1 MKKPFAY
8 LLLTSLSGLVLAAI
22 VSASDIASAIR
33 NSPNAS
39 AWLKQNAESV
49 ANLAINVESR
59 GNTTAYNGSCCYGVL
74 QMNEGNIK
82 EYAKV
87 APEVYRQQSLQ
98 QQVNA
103 WSALTTD
110 AMRSSAVT
118 NLLAL
123 GTFDGRPV
131 DGHLVLACVQ
141 LGIGN
146 CQRMINS
153 GRCSGFADINGT
165 TICGMADRI
174 GGTAGTTPGTGN
186 GSTTPGGSAGGGTGA
201 GSGSGAGNGTGGT
214 GGNWTPTA
222 GNMADGFKQASG
234 QDMGRI
240 KAQIQMLIVAVG
252 TLIAASAVLGLFR
265 RYSRGQMS
273 VPWLKRHVIQAG
285 MLVSFL
291 GFLATI
297 V

>member
-1 MKKPFAY
+1 MRKAIAY
-8 LLLTSLSGLVLAAI
+8 LLLASLSGLVLAAI
-22 VSASDIASAIR
+22 VSSADIATAIR
-33 NSPNAS
+33 NSPSAS
-39 AWLKQNAESV
+39 AWLRQNAESV
-49 ANLAINVESR
+49 ANLATFESQR
-59 GNTTAYNGSCCYGVL
+59 NTTAYNGSCCYGVL
-74 QMNEGNIK
+74 QMNRGNIAA
-82 EYAKV
+82 YAGV
-87 APEVYRQQSLQ
+87 SPEEYRQLSLQ

-153 GRCSGFADINGT
+153 GRCSGFADSNGT
-165 TICGMADRI
+165 TICAMADRI
-174 GGTAGTTPGTGN
+174 GGTAATTPGAGN
-186 GSTTPGGSAGGGTGA
+186 GGTNPGGSAGGGP
-201 GSGSGAGNGTGGT
+201 GSEGGSST
-214 GGNWTPTA
+214 GGNWTPAA
-222 GNMADGFKQASG
+222 GSMVDGFKQASG
-234 QDMGRI
+234 QDMGLI
-240 KAQIQMLIVAVG
+240 KAQIQMLVLAVG
-252 TLIAASAVLGLFR
+252 SLIAASAVLGLFR

-291 GFLATI
+291 AFLATI

>member
-1 MKKPFAY
+1 MRKPIAY
-8 LLLTSLSGLVLAAI
+8 LLLASLSGLVLAAI
-22 VSASDIASAIR
+22 VSTADIAAAIR

-49 ANLAINVESR
+49 ANLATFESQR
-59 GNTTAYNGSCCYGVL
+59 NTSAYNGSCCYGVL
-74 QMNEGNIK
+74 QMNRGNIAA
-82 EYAKV
+82 YARV
-87 APEVYRQQSLQ
+87 SPEEYRQQSLQ
-98 QQVNA
+98 QQINA

-153 GRCSGFADINGT
+153 GSCAGFADSNGT
-165 TICGMADRI
+165 TICAMADRI
-174 GGTAGTTPGTGN
+174 GGTAGATPGAGN
-186 GSTTPGGSAGGGTGA
+186 GGTTPGGSSGGGTGA
-201 GSGSGAGNGTGGT
+201 GNGSGAGSGT

-240 KAQIQMLIVAVG
+240 KAQIQMLVVAVG
-252 TLIAASAVLGLFR
+252 AVIAASAVLGLFQ

-285 MLVSFL
+285 MLVSIIFV
-291 GFLATI
+291 LATI

>member
-1 MKKPFAY
+1 MRKPFTY

-22 VSASDIASAIR
+22 VSSADIATAIR
-33 NSPNAS
+33 NSPSAS
-39 AWLKQNAESV
+39 AWLRENAESV
-49 ANLAINVESR
+49 ANLATFESQR
-59 GNTTAYNGSCCYGVL
+59 NTTAYNGSCCYGVL
-74 QMNEGNIK
+74 QMNTKNISA
-82 EYAKV
+82 YAGV
-87 APEVYRQQSLQ
+87 SPEKYRQQSLQ
-98 QQVNA
+98 QQIDA

-165 TICGMADRI
+165 TICAMADRI
-174 GGTAGTTPGTGN
+174 GGTAGTTPGAGN
-186 GSTTPGGSAGGGTGA
+186 GGTNPGGSAGGGTGS
-201 GSGSGAGNGTGGT
+201 GSGSSTGGSAGST
-214 GGNWTPTA
+214 WGNWTPAA

-234 QDMGRI
+234 QDMGII
-240 KAQIQMLIVAVG
+240 KAQIQMLVVALG
-252 TLIAASAVLGLFR
+252 SLIAASAVLGLFR
-265 RYSRGQMS
+265 RYSRGQIS

-285 MLVSFL
+285 MLVSSL
-291 GFLATI
+291 ALLATI

>member
-1 MKKPFAY
+1 MTKLFAY
-8 LLLTSLSGLVLAAI
+8 LLLASLSGLVLAAI
-22 VSASDIASAIR
+22 VSSAEIAAAIR

-39 AWLKQNAESV
+39 AWLRENAESV
-49 ANLAINVESR
+49 ANLATFESQR
-59 GNTTAYNGSCCYGVL
+59 NTTAYNGSCCYGVL
-74 QMNEGNIK
+74 QMNRGNIAA
-82 EYAKV
+82 YARV
-87 APEVYRQQSLQ
+87 SPEEYRQLSLQ

-153 GRCSGFADINGT
+153 GRCSGFADSNGT
-165 TICGMADRI
+165 TICAMADRI
-174 GGTAGTTPGTGN
+174 GGAAGTTPGAGN
-186 GSTTPGGSAGGGTGA
+186 GGTNPGGSAGGGA
-201 GSGSGAGNGTGGT
+201 GSGSGNNS
-214 GGNWTPTA
+214 GGNWTPAA
-222 GNMADGFKQASG
+222 GSMADGFKQASG
-234 QDMGRI
+234 QDMGLI
-240 KAQIQMLIVAVG
+240 KAQIQMLVVAVG
-252 TLIAASAVLGLFR
+252 SLIAASAVLGLFR
-265 RYSRGQMS
+265 RYARGQMS
-273 VPWLKRHVIQAG
+273 VLWLKRHVIQAG
-285 MLVSFL
+285 MLVSSL
-291 GFLATI
+291 AFLATI

>member
-1 MKKPFAY
+1 MRTPVAY
-8 LLLTSLSGLVLAAI
+8 LLLASLSGLVLAAI
-22 VSASDIASAIR
+22 VSTADIAAAIR

-49 ANLAINVESR
+49 ANLATFESQR
-59 GNTTAYNGSCCYGVL
+59 NTSAYNGSCCYGVL
-74 QMNEGNIK
+74 QMNRGNIAR
-82 EYAKV
+82 YARV
-87 APEVYRQQSLQ
+87 SPEEYRQQSLQ
-98 QQVNA
+98 QQINA

-153 GRCSGFADINGT
+153 GRCSGFADSNGT
-165 TICGMADRI
+165 TICAMADRI
-174 GGTAGTTPGTGN
+174 GGTAGTTPGTGS
-186 GSTTPGGSAGGGTGA
+186 GSTNPGGSTGGGGTGNG
-201 GSGSGAGNGTGGT
+201 GSTGG
-214 GGNWTPTA
+214 GSWGNWTPTA
-222 GNMADGFKQASG
+222 GNIADGFKQASG

-240 KAQIQMLIVAVG
+240 KGQIQMLVVAVG
-252 TLIAASAVLGLFR
+252 ALIAASAVLGLYK

-285 MLVSFL
+285 MLVSFIV
-291 GFLATI
+291 FMATI

>member
-1 MKKPFAY
+1 MKKSFAY
-8 LLLTSLSGLVLAAI
+8 LLLASLSGLVLAAI
-22 VSASDIASAIR
+22 VSATDIAAAIR

-39 AWLKQNAESV
+39 AWLMQNAESV
-49 ANLAINVESR
+49 ANLATFESQR
-59 GNTTAYNGSCCYGVL
+59 NTTAYNGTCCYGVL
-74 QMNEGNIK
+74 QMNQRNIHRYAGVTPA
-82 EYAKV
+82 EYQ
-87 APEVYRQQSLQ
+87 QQSLQ
-98 QQVNA
+98 QQIDA
-103 WSALTTD
+103 WSALTT
-110 AMRSSAVT
+110 AALNSSAVT

-153 GRCSGFADINGT
+153 GRCSGFADSNGT

-174 GGTAGTTPGTGN
+174 GGTAGTTPG
-186 GSTTPGGSAGGGTGA
+186 GSAGGGTGA
-201 GSGSGAGNGTGGT
+201 GSGGSAGGSTGGS
-214 GGNWTPTA
+214 GGSWTPTA

-240 KAQIQMLIVAVG
+240 KTQIQMLVVAVG

-265 RYSRGQMS
+265 RYARGQMS
-273 VPWLKRHVIQAG
+273 VAMVKRHVIQAA

-291 GFLATI
+291 VFMATI

>member
-1 MKKPFAY
+1 MKKPLVY
-8 LLLTSLSGLVLAAI
+8 LLLASLSGLVLAAI
-22 VSASDIASAIR
+22 VSTADIAAAIR

-49 ANLAINVESR
+49 ANLATFESQR
-59 GNTTAYNGSCCYGVL
+59 NTTAYNGSCCYGVL
-74 QMNEGNIK
+74 QMNRSNINA
-82 EYAKV
+82 YAKV
-87 APEVYRQQSLQ
+87 SPEEYRQQSLQ

-141 LGIGN
+141 LGTGN

-153 GRCSGFADINGT
+153 GRCSGFADSNGT
-165 TICGMADRI
+165 TICAMADRI
-174 GGTAGTTPGTGN
+174 GGTTGTTLG
-186 GSTTPGGSAGGGTGA
+186 AGGGSSSGGSSGSGGTGT
-201 GSGSGAGNGTGGT
+201 GSGSGTGG
-214 GGNWTPTA
+214 GSWGNWTPAA
-222 GNMADGFKQASG
+222 GNLADGFKQASG
-234 QDMGRI
+234 QDMGRV
-240 KAQIQMLIVAVG
+240 KEQIQVLIVG
-252 TLIAASAVLGLFR
+252 LCSLIAATAVLGLFR
-265 RYSRGQMS
+265 RYAKGQMS
-273 VPWLKRHVIQAG
+273 VWQLKRHIVQAG
-285 MLVSFL
+285 MLVSL
-291 GFLATI
+291 IVLLATI

>member
-1 MKKPFAY
+1 MRKLFAY
-8 LLLTSLSGLVLAAI
+8 LLLASLSGLVLAAI
-22 VSASDIASAIR
+22 VSSAEIAAAIR

-39 AWLKQNAESV
+39 AWLRQNAESV
-49 ANLAINVESR
+49 ANLATFESQR
-59 GNTTAYNGSCCYGVL
+59 NTTAYNGSCCYGVL
-74 QMNEGNIK
+74 QMNRGNIAA
-82 EYAKV
+82 YARV
-87 APEVYRQQSLQ
+87 SPEEYRQLSLQ

-153 GRCSGFADINGT
+153 GRCSGFADSNGT
-165 TICGMADRI
+165 TICAMADRI
-174 GGTAGTTPGTGN
+174 GGAAGTTPGAGN
-186 GSTTPGGSAGGGTGA
+186 GGTNPGGSAGGGA
-201 GSGSGAGNGTGGT
+201 GSGSGNNS
-214 GGNWTPTA
+214 GGNWTPAA
-222 GNMADGFKQASG
+222 GSMADGFKQASG
-234 QDMGRI
+234 QDMGLI
-240 KAQIQMLIVAVG
+240 KAQIQMLVVAVG
-252 TLIAASAVLGLFR
+252 SLIAASAVLGLFR
-265 RYSRGQMS
+265 RYARGQMS

-285 MLVSFL
+285 MLVSSL
-291 GFLATI
+291 AFLATI

>member
-1 MKKPFAY
+1 MRKAIAY
-8 LLLTSLSGLVLAAI
+8 LLLASLSGLVLAAI
-22 VSASDIASAIR
+22 VSSADIATAIR
-33 NSPNAS
+33 NSPSAS
-39 AWLKQNAESV
+39 AWLRQNAESV
-49 ANLAINVESR
+49 ANLATFESQR
-59 GNTTAYNGSCCYGVL
+59 NTTAYNGSCCYGVL
-74 QMNEGNIK
+74 QMNRGNIAA
-82 EYAKV
+82 YARV
-87 APEVYRQQSLQ
+87 SPEEYRQLSLQ

-153 GRCSGFADINGT
+153 GRCSGFADSNGT
-165 TICGMADRI
+165 TICAMADRI
-174 GGTAGTTPGTGN
+174 GGTAATTPGAGN
-186 GSTTPGGSAGGGTGA
+186 GGTNPGGSAGGGP
-201 GSGSGAGNGTGGT
+201 GSEGGSST
-214 GGNWTPTA
+214 GGNWTPAA
-222 GNMADGFKQASG
+222 GSMVDGFKQASG
-234 QDMGRI
+234 QDMGLI
-240 KAQIQMLIVAVG
+240 KAQIQMLVLAVG
-252 TLIAASAVLGLFR
+252 SLIAASAVLGLFR

-291 GFLATI
+291 AFLATI

>member
-1 MKKPFAY
+1 MKKSFAY
-8 LLLTSLSGLVLAAI
+8 LLLASFSGLVLAAI
-22 VSASDIASAIR
+22 VSSADIAAAIR

-49 ANLAINVESR
+49 ANLATFESQR
-59 GNTTAYNGSCCYGVL
+59 NTTAYNGTCCYGVL
-74 QMNEGNIK
+74 QMNQRNIHRYAGVTPT
-82 EYAKV
+82 EY
-87 APEVYRQQSLQ
+87 QQQNLQ
-98 QQVNA
+98 QQIDA
-103 WSALTTD
+103 WSALTT
-110 AMRSSAVT
+110 AALNSSAVA

-146 CQRMINS
+146 CQSMINS
-153 GRCSGFADINGT
+153 GRCSGFADSNGT

-174 GGTAGTTPGTGN
+174 GGTAGTTPGAGN
-186 GSTTPGGSAGGGTGA
+186 GGTTPGGSAGGGTGA
-201 GSGSGAGNGTGGT
+201 GSGGSAGGGTGST

-240 KAQIQMLIVAVG
+240 KAQIQMLVVAAG
-252 TLIAASAVLGLFR
+252 TLIAASALLGLFR
-265 RYSRGQMS
+265 RYARGQMS
-273 VPWLKRHVIQAG
+273 VAMVKRHVIQAG

-291 GFLATI
+291 VFMATI

>member
-1 MKKPFAY
+1 MRKLFAY
-8 LLLTSLSGLVLAAI
+8 LLLASLSGLVLAAI
-22 VSASDIASAIR
+22 VSSAEIAAAIR

-39 AWLKQNAESV
+39 AWLRENAESV
-49 ANLAINVESR
+49 ANLATFESQR
-59 GNTTAYNGSCCYGVL
+59 NTTAYNGSCCYGVL
-74 QMNEGNIK
+74 QMNRGNIAA
-82 EYAKV
+82 YAGV
-87 APEVYRQQSLQ
+87 SPEEYRQLSLQ

-153 GRCSGFADINGT
+153 GRCSGFADSNGT
-165 TICGMADRI
+165 TICAMADRI
-174 GGTAGTTPGTGN
+174 GGAAGTTRGTGN
-186 GSTTPGGSAGGGTGA
+186 GGTNPGGSAGGGS
-201 GSGSGAGNGTGGT
+201 GSGSGNNS
-214 GGNWTPTA
+214 GGNWTPAA
-222 GNMADGFKQASG
+222 GSMADGFKQASG
-234 QDMGRI
+234 QDMSLI
-240 KAQIQMLIVAVG
+240 KAQIQVLVVAVG
-252 TLIAASAVLGLFR
+252 SLITASAVLGLFR

-291 GFLATI
+291 AFLATI